1 MRSFLPAL
9 ALVLAGCYGPLTPP
23 PPMGDFLTDPVDPE
37 FEPAYDLIAAR
48 FKELNGS
55 VVLTLEFREFS
66 DGSGQR
72 VLPQFVARFEVVAEE
87 GGLAYFT
94 RNEPALDKPAPHLR
108 WVMGRVEDGQYI
120 VLHEVCAVVE
130 TTQKPW
136 QIQVDLLHN
145 ETGLVGGGTIRGLE
159 VDTSDFENHSKDAAE
174 SDQEFR
180 VRGGPNPHD
189 ICPLVAE
196 RREPSD

>member
-1 MRSFLPAL
+1 MRPFLPAL

-23 PPMGDFLTDPVDPE
+23 PPVGDFLTDPVDPE
-37 FEPAYDLIAAR
+37 LEPAYDLVAAR

-87 GGLAYFT
+87 ERLAFFT
-94 RNEPALDKPAPHLR
+94 RNEPAMDKPAPHLR
-108 WVMGRVEDGQYI
+108 WVMGRVDDGQYV

-130 TTQKPW
+130 TTQAPW
-136 QIQVDLLHN
+136 LIQVDLLHN
-145 ETGLVGGGTIRGLE
+145 ETGLGGGGTIRGLQVE
-159 VDTSDFENHSKDAAE
+159 TSDFENRSKDVGQSE
-174 SDQEFR
+174 REFP

-189 ICPLVAE
+189 TCPLVAE
-196 RREPSD
+196 RTE